1 MPKSDDPFIAALW
14 DSLVGAKLGP
24 GSIDKEWSE
33 TPVRTRNRFTKAV
46 RQAMQSP
53 AALAVAPAPSKNARR

>member
-1 MPKSDDPFIAALW
+1 ML
-14 DSLVGAKLGP
+14 
-24 GSIDKEWSE
+24 
-33 TPVRTRNRFTKAV
+33 VRTRNRFTKAV

>member
-24 GSIDKEWSE
+24 ASIDKE
-33 TPVRTRNRFTKAV
+33 
-46 RQAMQSP
+46 
-53 AALAVAPAPSKNARR
+53 